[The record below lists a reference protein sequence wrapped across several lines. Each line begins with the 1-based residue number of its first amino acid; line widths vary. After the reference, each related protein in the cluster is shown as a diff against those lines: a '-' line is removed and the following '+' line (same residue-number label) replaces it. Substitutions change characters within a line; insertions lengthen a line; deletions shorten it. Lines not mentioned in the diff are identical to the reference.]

1 MTISSSLRTRTFPTT
16 RSKRPKGSS
25 KKRKTSTTTR
35 SSPARRRF
43 ALGLGSNLG
52 DSRRILEGALARLEE
67 ALGPLVVAPLYLTEP
82 VSPIPQP
89 PYLNTVAIG
98 ESDLAAPDLLAVA
111 QRIELE
117 FGRERGFSRPQPPRP
132 DGPRTLDLDL
142 LLLGDEVRAGAA
154 PLLPHPR
161 MRARRFVLSPLCDVA
176 PDWRIPPDGAT
187 ARELLQQLPESP
199 WARRLPDPLRPAAAE
214 APVQR

>member
-1 MTISSSLRTRTFPTT
+1 
-16 RSKRPKGSS
+16 
-25 KKRKTSTTTR
+25 
-35 SSPARRRF
+35 
-43 ALGLGSNLG
+43 LGSNLG
-52 DSRRILEGALARLEE
+52 DSRRIFAGALARLED
-67 ALGPLVVAPLYLTEP
+67 ALGPLIVAPLYLTEP

-117 FGRERGFSRPQPPRP
+117 FGRERGFSQPAQP
-132 DGPRTLDLDL
+132 DAPRTLDLDL
-142 LLLGDEVRAGAA
+142 LLLGDERRAGAA

-161 MRARRFVLSPLCDVA
+161 MRARRFVLAPLCDLA

-187 ARELLQQLPESP
+187 ARELLQRLPERP
-199 WARRLPDPLRPAAAE
+199 WARRLPDLLRPAS
-214 APVQR
+214 VQALSQP